1 MSDEIE
7 VLESPDHISE
17 AERLASRSYSQ
28 PRIVGDIYE
37 FNPYDHLHISVEE
50 DRLVFDAPAIFRWGR
65 SYIQVAKGYSI
76 PYSAPSDYGEHTDYI
91 YLVAKA
97 DPSNHILVAL
107 GYDRDQNAGQ
117 ADRKLDAF
125 EESLNHIVSGYIF
138 QVNWEAKRPF
148 VNLEH
153 CRVYS
158 TASYNVS
165 DEFSDGAQA
174 DDWDISVTGSIV
186 DGQVM
191 ATIRATY
198 QGEDNW
204 IANPWDRQHILTVPE
219 WLRPTLQDLNFP
231 GMCSPDQRMFIQYD
245 DGKLFV
251 RTHNA
256 GEFVPE
262 DTWIT
267 SVVSWKTYRS

>member
-7 VLESPDHISE
+7 IVESPDHISE
-17 AERLASRSYSQ
+17 AERLASRSYFQ
-28 PRIVGDIYE
+28 PRLVGDIYE

-50 DRLVFDAPAIFRWGR
+50 DRLVFEAPAIFRWGR
-65 SYIQVAKGYSI
+65 SYIQVPKGCSL
-76 PYSAPSDYGEHTDYI
+76 PYSAPSDYGNHTDYI
-91 YLVAKA
+91 YLVVKS

-107 GYDRDQNAGQ
+107 DYDRDQNAGQ
-117 ADRKLDAF
+117 ANRKLGEFKEVPDYT
-125 EESLNHIVSGYIF
+125 VSGYIF
-138 QVNWEAKRPF
+138 QVDWEAKRSAI
-148 VNLEH
+148 NLEH

-165 DEFSDGAQA
+165 DEFGDGAQA
-174 DDWDISVTGSIV
+174 DDWDISVTGSVV
-186 DGQVM
+186 DGQVI

-198 QGEDNW
+198 EGEDDWN
-204 IANPWDRQHILTVPE
+204 ANPWDHQEILTVPE
-219 WLRPTLQDLNFP
+219 WLRPAVGDLNFP

-262 DTWIT
+262 NTWIT
-267 SVVSWKTYRS
+267 SVVSWKTHRS